1 MSVFDTGNA
10 GFNPNLE
17 KIERSDPVSADFV
30 NGLLYQLINNDVAI
44 MEAASS
50 MFSSKN
56 DQALFLLNLHKDG
69 KKYGVHFD
77 DFDINPS
84 SSGTRLNDAA
94 GMVAYPSTDT
104 ERKQNDFEGV
114 SVFYHI
120 EVNGY
125 VDSDGNFQ
133 VQYIDG
139 IDDEFSRTDAD
150 VWCLYLP
157 QWIKITIDA
166 YGENKILSDTRFD
179 GSFPEGDAIM
189 PDGTTVRKFV
199 AIAKYQDSAESGSK
213 INSVSGKNP
222 SYNNSYNSLVTKA
235 HLNGTQYCATTFQ
248 DMERMNNLFDVA
260 FATRHSQSVMA
271 GATSYYLQY
280 TATVTESGVERIVI
294 SNSNA
299 NNLVVGSTVSIGDAT
314 NNDRNAAATYGIANR
329 VQITKIETYDDNNK
343 AVYVDNGGT
352 TFSITSGT
360 TKITTY
366 PWKTGSCDGVLAS
379 CGSPNN
385 NTNGKNP
392 YVLFGVEYSLGQYE
406 VIGNAFMLISDAD
419 TETPYVCYDSANL
432 VSSPGASTTGYTKI
446 GYNIARTGQVWKF
459 ISVLGYDSAN
469 PMARWGTGVDA
480 TASTGYADAQYTDNE
495 TSGTREILALG
506 SLRNGADAGRRY
518 ANLYYDLGFAS
529 WDRGARLSASGR
541 SAQAAA

>member
-1 MSVFDTGNA
+1 MSVFDVKNA
-10 GFNPNLE
+10 GFNPNLTKVE
-17 KIERSDPVSADFV
+17 TSDPVSADFM
-30 NGLLYQLINNDVAI
+30 NGILGQLINNDVAI

-77 DFDINPS
+77 DFDTNHAS
-84 SSGTRLNDAA
+84 AGTRLNDAA

-139 IDDEFSRTDAD
+139 IDDEFSRTESD
-150 VWCLYLP
+150 VWCLYLT
-157 QWIKITIDA
+157 QWISITIDA
-166 YGENKILSDTRFD
+166 YGENKILSDTKFD
-179 GSFPEGDAIM
+179 GSFPEGGAIM
-189 PDGTTVRKFV
+189 PDGTIRKFV
-199 AIAKYQDSAESGSK
+199 AIPKYQDSAASGSK
-213 INSVSGKNP
+213 MNSVSGKIP

-235 HLNGTQYCATTFQ
+235 HLNGTQYCATSFQ
-248 DMERMNNLFDVA
+248 DLERMNNLFDVA
-260 FATRHSQSVMA
+260 FATRNSQSVMA
-271 GATSYYLQY
+271 GCTGYYVQY
-280 TATVTESGVERIVI
+280 TATVTETGVERIVI

-299 NNLVVGSTVSIGDAT
+299 SNLVVGSTVSIGDT
-314 NNDRNAAATYGIANR
+314 TTDDRNVAATYGIANR
-329 VQITKIETYDDNNK
+329 VKITKIETYDDSNK

-352 TFSITSGT
+352 TFNVTSGT
-360 TKITTY
+360 TRITTY
-366 PWKTGSCDGVLAS
+366 PWYTGACDGVLAS

-392 YVLFGVEYSLGQYE
+392 YLLFGVEFSLGQYE
-406 VIGNAFMLISDAD
+406 VVGNAFMNIVDDS
-419 TETPYVCYDSANL
+419 TENAYVCYDSTNL
-432 VSSPGASTTGYTKI
+432 AVSPNSSTTGYTKV
-446 GYNIARTGQVWKF
+446 GYNVARTGAQWKY
-459 ISVLGYDSAN
+459 ISKLGYDPDN
-469 PMARWGTGVDA
+469 PMARWGIEVNA
-480 TASTGYADAQYTDNE
+480 TSSNGYADAQYTDAA
-495 TSGTREILALG
+495 TSGQREILALG
-506 SLRNGADAGRRY
+506 FLHDGAPAGRRFAYLNLGLGY
-518 ANLYYDLGFAS
+518 AAWHY
-529 WDRGARLSASGR
+529 GARLSASGR

>member
-157 QWIKITIDA
+157 QWIKI
-166 YGENKILSDTRFD
+166 
-179 GSFPEGDAIM
+179 
-189 PDGTTVRKFV
+189 
-199 AIAKYQDSAESGSK
+199 
-213 INSVSGKNP
+213 
-222 SYNNSYNSLVTKA
+222 
-235 HLNGTQYCATTFQ
+235 
-248 DMERMNNLFDVA
+248 
-260 FATRHSQSVMA
+260 
-271 GATSYYLQY
+271 
-280 TATVTESGVERIVI
+280 
-294 SNSNA
+294 
-299 NNLVVGSTVSIGDAT
+299 
-314 NNDRNAAATYGIANR
+314 
-329 VQITKIETYDDNNK
+329 
-343 AVYVDNGGT
+343 
-352 TFSITSGT
+352 
-360 TKITTY
+360 
-366 PWKTGSCDGVLAS
+366 
-379 CGSPNN
+379 
-385 NTNGKNP
+385 
-392 YVLFGVEYSLGQYE
+392 
-406 VIGNAFMLISDAD
+406 IGNAINHDVIAQMKELNEKVDRVSKRQDEQDAD
-419 TETPYVCYDSANL
+419 RDRERAVDARRRILRTADEISNGDEHSEEYFNDMWDDINLYERYVKEHPNFANGKAVDAITLCTETYHEVKKKN
-432 VSSPGASTTGYTKI
+432 
-446 GYNIARTGQVWKF
+446 KF
-459 ISVLGYDSAN
+459 K
-469 PMARWGTGVDA
+469 
-480 TASTGYADAQYTDNE
+480 
-495 TSGTREILALG
+495 
-506 SLRNGADAGRRY
+506 
-518 ANLYYDLGFAS
+518 
-529 WDRGARLSASGR
+529 
-541 SAQAAA
+541 